1 LHDALGVYI
10 VADNFIDARDFAFQP
25 FPHPLHPDEDG
36 DSGAMELAT
45 AKADPLLQYVIK
57 GKGTYPEVACNEFM
71 YHKVAA
77 ALGLYTQDVKL
88 IAGNRDYRRAAAIRY
103 VPEARKFRLDGSSVE
118 NYRTYFEFEALFVI
132 LNEED
137 SHEYYLDGQGR
148 LFKLDNA
155 ASFHA
160 EQATIMMLDGNPLGR
175 FFVPNISAP
184 LNAVGF
190 NYYRGMYEI
199 FRERYGQ
206 AAVESYLVLIQRF
219 AELDETAFCEAYGDL
234 DKQYPKALGRYYD
247 EFIRIRKEIC
257 RRFLGETAGRCA

>member
-1 LHDALGVYI
+1 LYDALGVYI
-10 VADNFIDARDFAFQP
+10 VADNFIDARGFAFQP

-36 DSGAMELAT
+36 DSGAMELAI

-71 YHKVAA
+71 HHKVAA
-77 ALGLYTQDVKL
+77 ELGLYTQDVKL
-88 IAGNRDYRRAAAIRY
+88 IAWNHEYRRAAAVRY
-103 VPEARKFRLDGSSVE
+103 VPEAQAFRLEGSNEE
-118 NYRTYFEFEALFVI
+118 NYRAYFEFEALFVI

-137 SHEYYLDGQGR
+137 SHEYYLDGQGQ

-155 ASFHA
+155 ASFHV
-160 EQATIMMLDGNPLGR
+160 EQATIMRLDGNPLGR

-184 LNAVGF
+184 LNAVGYD
-190 NYYRGMYEI
+190 YYRGMYEI
-199 FRERYGQ
+199 FLERYGQ
-206 AAVESYLVLIQRF
+206 VAVKAYLALMRRF

-247 EFIRIRKEIC
+247 EFIWIRKETC
-257 RRFLGETAGRCA
+257 WRFLGEDQG

>member
-1 LHDALGVYI
+1 VYI

-57 GKGTYPEVACNEFM
+57 GKDTYPEIACNEFM
-71 YHKVAA
+71 YHEVAA

-103 VPEARKFRLDGSSVE
+103 VPEAQEFRLEGSSE
-118 NYRTYFEFEALFVI
+118 ANYRAYFEFEALFVI

-137 SHEYYLDGQGR
+137 SHEHYLDGQGR

-155 ASFHA
+155 ASFHV

-184 LNAVGF
+184 LNAVGYD
-190 NYYRGMYEI
+190 YYRGTYDV
-199 FRERYGQ
+199 FLKRYGQ
-206 AAVESYLVLIQRF
+206 AAVEAYLALIQRF
-219 AELDETAFCEAYGDL
+219 AALDETVLYEVYDSL

-247 EFIRIRKEIC
+247 EFMRIRKETC
-257 RRFLGETAGRCA
+257 WRFLGEVKG